1 MIGVSDPD
9 GTLRFGEVD
18 AEDDSGWLSSMSDA
32 LGIIGLSLGSLLV
45 LAGASFLVFYV
56 ARIDPPLG
64 IEQDQKPPTFDAVLL
79 DEPYDS

>member
-1 MIGVSDPD
+1 
-9 GTLRFGEVD
+9 
-18 AEDDSGWLSSMSDA
+18 MSDA